1 MTYFIMYLLT
11 IVDSLTT
18 FTGVIAL
25 ILSMILTVVTVVS
38 LCEKY
43 ENIGYARKSD
53 RIKVKLLEKLRNKLA
68 VAVFI
73 LSVFTIFV
81 PTSKAIAFIFIAP
94 QIIEN
99 GAVKDT
105 FKNIPELTKLGTEY
119 LKEILK
125 EKIDDTQK

>member
-11 IVDSLTT
+11 IVDNLTT

-25 ILSMILTVVTVVS
+25 IFGLALTAVTIFS
-38 LCEKY
+38 LCDKY
-43 ENIGYARKSD
+43 DNIGYAVKSD
-53 RIKVKLLEKLRNKLA
+53 RIKVKLLEKIRDKLA

-73 LSVFTIFV
+73 LSTFTIFI
-81 PTSKAIAFIFIAP
+81 PNSKALAFIFIAP

-99 GAVKDT
+99 GDVKDT

>member
-11 IVDSLTT
+11 VVDNLTT
-18 FTGVIAL
+18 FTGVIAF
-25 ILSMILTVVTVVS
+25 IFGFALTAVTVIS

-43 ENIGYARKSD
+43 DNIGYAVKSD
-53 RIKVKLLEKLRNKLA
+53 RIKVKLLEKIRDKLA
-68 VAVFI
+68 IAVFI
-73 LSVFTIFV
+73 LSTFTIFI